1 MRKTYQGFK
10 YGNCQSWGQ
19 SDDQTLAWLSPLLDS
34 QTHQSVLLIVA
45 LDGGQ
50 HQAQQLRD
58 VWPQAL
64 ILGQAVHH
72 LHNDV
77 AQLVLY
83 MREGIVSD
91 KTFAASQGALSIHSC
106 SFAGGKAL
114 PAHRH
119 LLQHCTGSK
128 LCKAKGRNVVQLV
141 LCRREDALSMQ
152 ARAAAA
158 LGLFFLKHVHSDVVK
173 TSIMHVRGS
182 LYTH

>member
-19 SDDQTLAWLSPLLDS
+19 SNDQTLAWLSPLLDS

-50 HQAQQLRD
+50 HQAQQLWD

-91 KTFAASQGALSIHSC
+91 KTFAASQGALPIHSC
-106 SFAGGKAL
+106 SFAGRRHCQHTDICCSIAWVPSCARPKDAMLCSLCSAEGKM
-114 PAHRH
+114 
-119 LLQHCTGSK
+119 LLVCRPVLQQHWDSF
-128 LCKAKGRNVVQLV
+128 
-141 LCRREDALSMQ
+141 S
-152 ARAAAA
+152 
-158 LGLFFLKHVHSDVVK
+158 
-173 TSIMHVRGS
+173 
-182 LYTH
+182 